1 LFKQVAKLDVCQFE
15 LNMPKII
22 FVCFLLFVWKLPD
35 VAAQSMWQIMS
46 QVSYQK
52 IKDELLGFELDFP
65 IFSKELQSYEGKQ
78 ITIRGYIIPTDGY
91 KSQKEFVFSAFPYKS
106 CFFCGGA
113 GPETVI
119 EVLSPK
125 GINFTSEKIEIK
137 GRLKLNRTDLNR
149 LMFQI
154 QDAEEIK

>member
-1 LFKQVAKLDVCQFE
+1 
-15 LNMPKII
+15 MPKII

-52 IKDELLGFELDFP
+52 IKDELLGFELDYP

-119 EVLSPK
+119 EVLSLK